1 MSEVV
6 GIVLAAGQG
15 TRMRSATPKVLHK
28 VAGRTLVACVVDAAF
43 EAGVSRCV
51 AVVGH
56 AREEVTSLLS
66 DLYGERVV
74 TAHQADQRGTGHATQ
89 CGMSQ
94 LDGYEGKVLVLYGD
108 CPLIPASVLSELIER
123 GADADLALITATIDD
138 PHGYG
143 RILRDEQGRAI
154 AIREH
159 RDCSPDELAVNEV
172 NPGLYLIDAAFLR
185 EAMASLKDDNDQG
198 ELYLT
203 DVLAFAAERGDV
215 VDVKGEMT
223 TLRGVNDR
231 AELAIVDQVMRRRIA
246 ERHARAGV
254 GIRDLDDVWIDAQV
268 VIAPDASIGPGVHLR
283 GHCQIGAGA
292 IIDVGCVLTDMRVAP
307 DAHVL
312 PYTVATESSI
322 GDRAKVGPF
331 THLRPK
337 TELGPDTKIGNFVE
351 TKKTRLGPGSKASH
365 LSYLGDGEVG
375 AGVNIGAGTIFC
387 NYDGYQK
394 NVTTL
399 EDGVFIGSDSQLV
412 APLTIGKGAYVAS
425 GTTVTRDVPADALAL
440 SRTKQENKLG
450 YAARLRARLEA
461 MKKSK
466 AKK

>member
-1 MSEVV
+1 MNDVV

-28 VAGRTLVACVVDAAF
+28 VAGRPLVACVIDAAF

-56 AREEVTSLLS
+56 AKEEVTELLHQ
-66 DLYGERVV
+66 LYGERIL

-89 CGMSQ
+89 CAMSQ
-94 LDGYEGKVLVLYGD
+94 LEGYDGKVLVLYGD

-138 PHGYG
+138 PRGYG
-143 RILRDEQGRAI
+143 RMLRDEQGNVI

-159 RDCSPDELAVNEV
+159 RDCSPEELAVNEV
-172 NPGLYLIDAAFLR
+172 NPGLYLLDAAFLR
-185 EAMASLKDDNDQG
+185 EAIANLKSDNNQG

-203 DVLAFAAERGDV
+203 DVVAFAAARGKV
-215 VDVKGEMT
+215 VDVPGEMQ

-231 AELAIVDQVMRRRIA
+231 AELAMVDQEMRRRIA

-254 GIRDLDDVWIDAQV
+254 GIRDLDDVWIDSQV

-292 IIDVGCVLTDMRVAP
+292 QIDVGCVLTDVRVAP
-307 DAHVL
+307 EAHL
-312 PYTVATESSI
+312 FPYTVATESVI
-322 GDRAKVGPF
+322 GERAKVGPF
-331 THLRPK
+331 SHLRTK
-337 TELGPDTKIGNFVE
+337 TELGPETKIGNFVE
-351 TKKTRLGPGSKASH
+351 TKKTRLGRGSKASH

-375 AGVNIGAGTIFC
+375 EGVNIGAGTIFC

-425 GTTVTRDVPADALAL
+425 GTTVTKDVPADALAL
-440 SRTKQENKLG
+440 SRTKQDNKLG
-450 YAARLRARLEA
+450 YAARLRSRLEA
-461 MKKSK
+461 MKKN
-466 AKK
+466 AK